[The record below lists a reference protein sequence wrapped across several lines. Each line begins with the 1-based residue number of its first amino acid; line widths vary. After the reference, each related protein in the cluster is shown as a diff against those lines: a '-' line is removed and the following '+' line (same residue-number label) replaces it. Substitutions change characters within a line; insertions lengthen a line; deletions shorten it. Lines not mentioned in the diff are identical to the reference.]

1 MPEKT
6 VQKEPGKKPAPFKKP
21 KPQQE
26 VVVQIPLSELYPFP
40 DHPFQVREDASMQET
55 AESVKEYGVLVPA
68 LARPREDGGYELIAG
83 HRRKHACE
91 LAGLATMTTPSMMER
106 YTDQADAFDGL
117 FNMVLGYG
125 IQFLLPCII
134 GVIAAILFFME
145 RDNDTFKNLRTI
157 PVTST
162 QMVLAKIIVLFIF
175 GIVFCVAS
183 TIATILC
190 GIGTLEVYGIGYKLF
205 LAVETGIF
213 ITAGTLPLIVLVVFF
228 SKTYVF
234 SILLCVFYSVLN
246 MSATALFDTLPK
258 TMLWLLPTPLT
269 TFWSAGDMAAHG
281 IKMDLEQ
288 MTGLIP
294 STFQVVFILGIMA
307 FVSFLLIDRLYKQ
320 RGE

>member
-1 MPEKT
+1 MLKLIKCEFLKL
-6 VQKEPGKKPAPFKKP
+6 KRKKFNPLVILSAFMFP
-21 KPQQE
+21 
-26 VVVQIPLSELYPFP
+26 IPLTYL
-40 DHPFQVREDASMQET
+40 
-55 AESVKEYGVLVPA
+55 
-68 LARPREDGGYELIAG
+68 
-83 HRRKHACE
+83 
-91 LAGLATMTTPSMMER
+91 MTTPSIMER
-106 YTDQADAFDGL
+106 YTDKADAFDGL

-134 GVIAAILFFME
+134 GVIAAMLFFME

-162 QMVLAKIIVLFIF
+162 QMVLAKILVLFLF
-175 GIVFCVAS
+175 GVIFCVAS

-190 GIGTLEVYGIGYKLF
+190 GFGTLEVYGIGYKLF
-205 LAVETGIF
+205 LAIF

-246 MSATALFDTLPK
+246 MSTTALFDALPK
-258 TMLWLLPTPLT
+258 TILWLLPTPLT

-281 IKMDLEQ
+281 IKMDLKQ

-294 STFQVVFILGIMA
+294 STFQVVLILGIMA
-307 FVSFLLIDRLYKQ
+307 IVSFWLIDRLYKQ

>member
-1 MPEKT
+1 MADLCPVEKN
-6 VQKEPGKKPAPFKKP
+6 
-21 KPQQE
+21 
-26 VVVQIPLSELYPFP
+26 
-40 DHPFQVREDASMQET
+40 
-55 AESVKEYGVLVPA
+55 KEYIMSVTDIGNDGEGIGHIEGFAVFVKDA
-68 LARPREDGGYELIAG
+68 LPGEKIRVKITKAN
-83 HRRKHACE
+83 KK
-91 LAGLATMTTPSMMER
+91 LAYGRLMEIIEHSEYR
-106 YTDQADAFDGL
+106 TEPECPVFKR
-117 FNMVLGYG
+117 
-125 IQFLLPCII
+125 LLPCII

-307 FVSFLLIDRLYKQ
+307 LVSFLLIDRLYKQ

>member
-1 MPEKT
+1 MCIRDRNYQENWGIIHKI
-6 VQKEPGKKPAPFKKP
+6 KFFYRICIRKK
-21 KPQQE
+21 
-26 VVVQIPLSELYPFP
+26 
-40 DHPFQVREDASMQET
+40 SM
-55 AESVKEYGVLVPA
+55 V
-68 LARPREDGGYELIAG
+68 
-83 HRRKHACE
+83 
-91 LAGLATMTTPSMMER
+91 
-106 YTDQADAFDGL
+106 
-117 FNMVLGYG
+117 
-125 IQFLLPCII
+125 
-134 GVIAAILFFME
+134 ILFL
-145 RDNDTFKNLRTI
+145 KNRENI
-157 PVTST
+157 PVSYTH
-162 QMVLAKIIVLFIF
+162 L
-175 GIVFCVAS
+175 
-183 TIATILC
+183 
-190 GIGTLEVYGIGYKLF
+190 
-205 LAVETGIF
+205 

-307 FVSFLLIDRLYKQ
+307 LVSFLLIDRLYKQ

>member
-1 MPEKT
+1 MLFRSYIAEREEAGIVPT
-6 VQKEPGKKPAPFKKP
+6 VRLA
-21 KPQQE
+21 
-26 VVVQIPLSELYPFP
+26 VN
-40 DHPFQVREDASMQET
+40 
-55 AESVKEYGVLVPA
+55 ESGIYKWHDIVKGDIEF
-68 LARPREDGGYELIAG
+68 EGG
-83 HRRKHACE
+83 
-91 LAGLATMTTPSMMER
+91 
-106 YTDQADAFDGL
+106 
-117 FNMVLGYG
+117 NMVLGYG

-320 RGE
+320 RRSEERRVGKECRSRWSPYH

>member
-1 MPEKT
+1 MIPIGKRYNTPHRSRVVKT
-6 VQKEPGKKPAPFKKP
+6 RMTEEEYADFTERLKNYDMSQAEFIRQAITRATIRPIVTVSPVNDELLSAVGK
-21 KPQQE
+21 
-26 VVVQIPLSELYPFP
+26 L
-40 DHPFQVREDASMQET
+40 T
-55 AESVKEYGVLVPA
+55 AEYGKIGGNLNQIARSLNEYGTPYNA
-68 LARPREDGGYELIAG
+68 LSVEVR
-83 HRRKHACE
+83 
-91 LAGLATMTTPSMMER
+91 
-106 YTDQADAFDGL
+106 
-117 FNMVLGYG
+117 
-125 IQFLLPCII
+125 
-134 GVIAAILFFME
+134 AA
-145 RDNDTFKNLRTI
+145 
-157 PVTST
+157 
-162 QMVLAKIIVLFIF
+162 IIVLFIF

-307 FVSFLLIDRLYKQ
+307 LVSFLLIDRLYKQ

>member
-1 MPEKT
+1 MNKILIIDDD
-6 VQKEPGKKPAPFKKP
+6 KELCVLIKRS
-21 KPQQE
+21 
-26 VVVQIPLSELYPFP
+26 VLSEDIEADFCNTGKEGL
-40 DHPFQVREDASMQET
+40 QKLKE
-55 AESVKEYGVLVPA
+55 KEYQLVILDVMMPGM
-68 LARPREDGGYELIAG
+68 DGFETMKEIRKENSLPILMFTSKNDNASKVCGLRAG
-83 HRRKHACE
+83 
-91 LAGLATMTTPSMMER
+91 
-106 YTDQADAFDGL
+106 ADD
-117 FNMVLGYG
+117 Y
-125 IQFLLPCII
+125 
-134 GVIAAILFFME
+134 LFFME

-162 QMVLAKIIVLFIF
+162 QMVLAKIFVLFLF
-175 GIVFCVAS
+175 GIIFCVAS

-190 GIGTLEVYGIGYKLF
+190 GFGTLEVYGLGYKLF
-205 LAVETGIF
+205 LAIETGIF

-246 MSATALFDTLPK
+246 MSATALFDALPK
-258 TMLWLLPTPLT
+258 TILWFLPTPLT

-294 STFQVVFILGIMA
+294 STFQVVMILGIMA
-307 FVSFLLIDRLYKQ
+307 IISFGLIDRLYKQ

>member
-1 MPEKT
+1 
-6 VQKEPGKKPAPFKKP
+6 
-21 KPQQE
+21 
-26 VVVQIPLSELYPFP
+26 
-40 DHPFQVREDASMQET
+40 
-55 AESVKEYGVLVPA
+55 
-68 LARPREDGGYELIAG
+68 
-83 HRRKHACE
+83 
-91 LAGLATMTTPSMMER
+91 
-106 YTDQADAFDGL
+106 
-117 FNMVLGYG
+117 
-125 IQFLLPCII
+125 
-134 GVIAAILFFME
+134 
-145 RDNDTFKNLRTI
+145 
-157 PVTST
+157 
-162 QMVLAKIIVLFIF
+162 MVLAKIIVLFIF

-269 TFWSAGDMAAHG
+269 TFWMAAHG

-288 MTGLIP
+288 MTVLIP

-307 FVSFLLIDRLYKQ
+307 FVSFLLIDRLYKR

>member
-1 MPEKT
+1 MLKLIKCEFLKL
-6 VQKEPGKKPAPFKKP
+6 KRKKF
-21 KPQQE
+21 
-26 VVVQIPLSELYPFP
+26 IPLIILAAFLFP
-40 DHPFQVREDASMQET
+40 IPLT
-55 AESVKEYGVLVPA
+55 YL
-68 LARPREDGGYELIAG
+68 
-83 HRRKHACE
+83 
-91 LAGLATMTTPSMMER
+91 MTTPSMMER
-106 YTDQADAFDGL
+106 YTDRADAFDGL

-269 TFWSAGDMAAHG
+269 TFWSAGRYGGSWNKNGLGANDRANSFNISSCIHSWNHG
-281 IKMDLEQ
+281 IR
-288 MTGLIP
+288 
-294 STFQVVFILGIMA
+294 
-307 FVSFLLIDRLYKQ
+307 FVLTD
-320 RGE
+320 

>member
-1 MPEKT
+1 MLKLIKCEFLKL
-6 VQKEPGKKPAPFKKP
+6 KRKKF
-21 KPQQE
+21 
-26 VVVQIPLSELYPFP
+26 IPLIILAAFLFP
-40 DHPFQVREDASMQET
+40 IPLT
-55 AESVKEYGVLVPA
+55 YL
-68 LARPREDGGYELIAG
+68 
-83 HRRKHACE
+83 
-91 LAGLATMTTPSMMER
+91 MTTPSMMER
-106 YTDQADAFDGL
+106 YTDRADAFDGL

-162 QMVLAKIIVLFIF
+162 QMVLAKIIVLFLF

-190 GIGTLEVYGIGYKLF
+190 GFGTLEVYGIGYKLF

-281 IKMDLEQ
+281 GEGRYRRARRGVCEVSPCNQPDADPARRLARIPARLLQGEGDLQ
-288 MTGLIP
+288 ND
-294 STFQVVFILGIMA
+294 
-307 FVSFLLIDRLYKQ
+307 SFPRLRGQGQ
-320 RGE
+320 RSLCMET